1 MTTAPRPVDAPSD
14 DERITRLERAGAH
27 TLRGTFIDSAGVI
40 RAKQTPIAHAAVFC
54 DEGLGAAPA
63 ISAFTADDAI
73 APTPGI
79 SAVGDYRLRLDLAAA
94 VDLGDGIAWG
104 PTDLVDQEGRPVPAC
119 PRSAL
124 RRQCEAAAALG
135 VSVMTAIEV
144 EFVLFD
150 RSTGEPVPS
159 QAYGIS
165 SLDVHEALVDDL
177 MAGFERV
184 GLDVAQLHGEYGRGQ
199 FEVSFAPADPLS
211 TADRNLLARIV
222 ISNVARAHGC
232 DASFSPKPLA
242 GEVGTGAHH
251 HLSFRRD
258 DAPLLSGGSGPHGL
272 TADGESIIAGLVAN
286 LPSIVGALSPSAPSA
301 LRRAP
306 HSWSG
311 AFACWGLENREAAV
325 RLCEATHANHH
336 GAHVEV
342 KVVDPSANVYV
353 AGAVLIGAAL
363 DGLAHPRSLPP
374 EITVDPGT
382 LSDEERAEL
391 GVVPLAGD
399 LGDTLDTLEASS
411 LAEAVLGRSL
421 LEPLVSVRRHEVDLL
436 AELGPEALIER
447 LRYVWTA

>member
-1 MTTAPRPVDAPSD
+1 MSLAPLTA
-14 DERITRLERAGAH
+14 DERAAIIAELEQAGVH
-27 TLRGTFIDSAGVI
+27 TLRGTFIDSSGVI
-40 RAKQTPIAHAAVFC
+40 RAKQTPIAHAAVFA

-79 SAVGDYRLRLDLAAA
+79 SAVGDFRLRIDLGAV
-94 VDLGDGIAWG
+94 VDLGGGIAWG
-104 PTDLVDQEGRPVPAC
+104 PTDLVDQEGRGVAAC

-124 RRQCEAAAALG
+124 RRQCEAAAAMG
-135 VSVMTAIEV
+135 VSVVTAIEV
-144 EFVLFD
+144 EFVLFE
-150 RSTGEPVPS
+150 RSTGEPLAS

-165 SLDVHEALVDDL
+165 TLDAHEALVDAL
-177 MAGFERV
+177 MSGFEAV

-199 FEVSFAPADPLS
+199 FEVSFAPADPLT

-242 GEVGTGAHH
+242 GEVGNGAHH

-258 DAPLLSGGSGPHGL
+258 DAPLLSGGTGPHGL
-272 TADGESIIAGLVAN
+272 TDDGSAIIAGLVSH
-286 LPSIVGALSPSAPSA
+286 LPVMVGALSPSAPSS

-306 HSWSG
+306 HAWSG

-353 AGAVLIGAAL
+353 AGAVLLGAAL
-363 DGLAHPRSLPP
+363 DGLAHPRPLPP
-374 EITVDPGT
+374 EVTVDPGR

-391 GVVPLAGD
+391 GVVALAGD
-399 LGDTLDTLEASS
+399 LADTLDAFDASP
-411 LAEAVLGRSL
+411 LMEAVLGRGL
-421 LEPLVSVRRHEVDLL
+421 LDPLTAVRRHEIDLL
-436 AELGPEALIER
+436 AELGPEALVER
-447 LRYVWTA
+447 LRFVWTA